1 VAARFLDLTEVAEIL
16 AISPHQARMLVSS
29 GDLPAIQI
37 GGRSV
42 WRVEANELE
51 SYIQRMYERTRE
63 RVARGQAD

>member
-1 VAARFLDLTEVAEIL
+1 MAARFLDLTEVAEIL